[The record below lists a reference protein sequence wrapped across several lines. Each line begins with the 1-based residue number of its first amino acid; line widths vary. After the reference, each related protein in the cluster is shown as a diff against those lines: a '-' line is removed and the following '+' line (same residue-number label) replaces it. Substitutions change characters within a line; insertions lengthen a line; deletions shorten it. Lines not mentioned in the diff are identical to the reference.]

1 MRGSKCP
8 QNDWDLLTTLTACR
22 HRCPA
27 ADAQSCQIPDPYPAA
42 CRPSELDSHT
52 FWLMEQ
58 ASSKVGDE
66 LVLNLREGAPIR
78 ITKAQVCASTC

>member
-1 MRGSKCP
+1 M
-8 QNDWDLLTTLTACR
+8 LTETSHPNPHPNPHPEPCVNP
-22 HRCPA
+22 HPK
-27 ADAQSCQIPDPYPAA
+27 PVA
-42 CRPSELDSHT
+42 CRPFEIDSHT

-78 ITKAQVCASTC
+78 ITKAQVGKLHT